1 MGRDGKKHIVTE
13 KFSKDGK
20 LVSKNEKTVRVER
33 NKITGEV
40 VEYDENGDQEWEE
53 RVTMVV
59 DPKTGKLVKKI
70 EKVAKT
76 GKHTNKVI
84 TKTKDADGNE
94 IITE

>member
-1 MGRDGKKHIVTE
+1 
-13 KFSKDGK
+13 
-20 LVSKNEKTVRVER
+20 
-33 NKITGEV
+33 
-40 VEYDENGDQEWEE
+40 
-53 RVTMVV
+53 MVV